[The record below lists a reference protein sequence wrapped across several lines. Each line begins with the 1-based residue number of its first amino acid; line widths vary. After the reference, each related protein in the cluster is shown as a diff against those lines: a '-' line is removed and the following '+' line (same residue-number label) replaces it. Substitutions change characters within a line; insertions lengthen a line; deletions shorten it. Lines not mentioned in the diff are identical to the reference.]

1 MYIIYTPLGQK
12 NLDTEAEFNNY
23 KMDKE
28 IIEAA
33 GGMVLN
39 TQGDVLMIYRRGFWD
54 LPKGKIDP
62 GESTE
67 ICAIRE
73 VREETGINRLEIIE
87 KLQVTYHTYTLGNKT
102 ILKPSHWFR
111 MIHTDNEKTI
121 PQTEEDITE
130 IRWMNQKEV
139 TAILNK
145 SYESIRELL
154 LKHYL
159 KYI

>member
-1 MYIIYTPLGQK
+1 MYIIHTPLGQK
-12 NLDTEAEFNNY
+12 SLNTEAEFNNY
-23 KMDKE
+23 KMGME

-121 PQTEEDITE
+121 PETEEDITE

-139 TAILNK
+139 TLILDQ
-145 SYESIRELL
+145 SYESISELL
-154 LKHYL
+154 SKHYL
-159 KYI
+159 K

>member
-1 MYIIYTPLGQK
+1 MYIIHTPLGQK
-12 NLDTEAEFNNY
+12 TLNTETECNNY
-23 KMDKE
+23 TMGME

-39 TQGDVLMIYRRGFWD
+39 IQGDVLMIFRRGFWD

-73 VREETGINRLEIIE
+73 VQEETGINRLEIIE

-102 ILKPSHWFR
+102 ILKPSHWFK

-145 SYESIRELL
+145 SYESISELL
-154 LKHYL
+154 SKHYL
-159 KYI
+159 K

>member
-1 MYIIYTPLGQK
+1 MYIIHTPFGQK
-12 NLDTEAEFNNY
+12 SITTEADFKNY
-23 KMDKE
+23 TIGME

-67 ICAIRE
+67 TCAIRE
-73 VREETGINRLEIIE
+73 VQEETGINRLEIIE
-87 KLQVTYHTYTLGNKT
+87 KLQITYHTYTIGNKN
-102 ILKPSHWFR
+102 IMKPSHWFR

-121 PQTEEDITE
+121 PQTEEDISE

-139 TAILNK
+139 TEILDK
-145 SYESIRELL
+145 SYASISELL
-154 LKHYL
+154 SKHYL
-159 KYI
+159 K

>member
-1 MYIIYTPLGQK
+1 MYIIHTPLGQK
-12 NLDTEAEFNNY
+12 TLNTESDFNNY
-23 KMDKE
+23 KMGLE

-39 TQGDVLMIYRRGFWD
+39 TQGEILMIYRRGFWD
-54 LPKGKIDP
+54 LPKGKIES
-62 GESTE
+62 GETTE

-73 VREETGINRLEIIE
+73 VQEETGIKSLEIIE

-102 ILKPSHWFR
+102 ILKPSHWFK

-121 PQTEEDITE
+121 PQAEEDITE

-139 TAILNK
+139 TTILNK

-154 LKHYL
+154 SKHYL
-159 KYI
+159 K